1 MKYLK
6 IFTDFMDVVE
16 PLSDE
21 ERGRLFMAMLG
32 YALDGRDPV
41 LTGNERFLWTVAK
54 QHINREVAA
63 YMTKV
68 KNLRRGNGPES
79 EEKNPESEED
89 NDKYNDNNKYKNN
102 DNDSLSI
109 GGAGAPDK
117 REKKPTLE
125 EVMLYAQEAGLSTD
139 AEYFYNYYAAN
150 GWRIGK
156 SPMRDWKAALRVW
169 ARKETASRAPAR
181 EDKTRDTFLAV
192 MEMARREEAK
202 EIAEGNSLPPIL
214 LR

>member
-109 GGAGAPDK
+109 GGAGAPEK
-117 REKKPTLE
+117 RERIPTLE

-156 SPMRDWKAALRVW
+156 SPMRDWKAALKAW
-169 ARKETASRAPAR
+169 ARKEMATRVPAR
-181 EDKTRDTFLAV
+181 KTSYLDEFKAA
-192 MEMARREEAK
+192 MEMLNEEEAHT
-202 EIAEGNSLPPIL
+202 I
-214 LR
+214 